1 MSTGILTSGSM
12 ENSSKATSLEELFR
26 KYYARLVH
34 FSYQFSK
41 DRESAEDIAQEAFI
55 KYWNLKDEV
64 AAEEAAVKSFLY
76 TAVKNASLNAVRHL
90 KVVDSFAAQAQ
101 ASDVE
106 EETAIHAII
115 KSEVLGE
122 LYQAIASLPESCQK
136 VSRMGFLEG
145 MKNHEIAQE
154 LGVSINTVKTQKKR
168 GLALLRN
175 RLNPEVIS
183 ILLILLSSD
192 QL

>member
-1 MSTGILTSGSM
+1 MSIVNPLSGPTECSTP
-12 ENSSKATSLEELFR
+12 ATSLEELFR

-34 FSYQFSK
+34 FACQFSK
-41 DRESAEDIAQEAFI
+41 DRESAEDIVQEAFI
-55 KYWNLKDEV
+55 KYWDLKNQL
-64 AAEEAAVKSFLY
+64 ATEEAAVKSFLY

-101 ASDVE
+101 VSEVE

-115 KSEVLGE
+115 RSEVLGE
-122 LYQAIASLPESCQK
+122 LHNAIASLPESCQK

-168 GLALLRN
+168 GLELLRN
-175 RLNPEVIS
+175 RLKPEVIS
-183 ILLILLSSD
+183 LLLILLSSN
-192 QL
+192 Q

>member
-1 MSTGILTSGSM
+1 MSIGIFSSGSKP
-12 ENSSKATSLEELFR
+12 SSSETTSLEVLFR

-34 FSYQFSK
+34 FSYHISK
-41 DRESAEDIAQEAFI
+41 DRESAEDIVQEAFI
-55 KYWNLKDEV
+55 KYWNLKGEV
-64 AAEEAAVKSFLY
+64 ATEESAVKSFLY
-76 TAVKNASLNAVRHL
+76 TAVKNSSLNVVRHL

-101 ASDVE
+101 VSEVE

-115 KSEVLGE
+115 RSEVLGE
-122 LYQAIASLPESCQK
+122 LHNAIASLPESCQK

-168 GLALLRN
+168 GLELLRN
-175 RLNPEVIS
+175 RLSPEVIS
-183 ILLILLSSD
+183 LLLILLSSN
-192 QL
+192 Q